1 LQSVEEFVKKMS
13 GFSVHYKDKSVPGFT
28 IANIVEKTITAYLSA
43 GVQLP
48 ELANALQL
56 AIYEDDVQQFIKLS
70 FRPPMLK
77 TMESYFISY
86 CPDHASETKT
96 LNQWFDGRSKNNIAP
111 IYLLW

>member
-1 LQSVEEFVKKMS
+1 VDSQYIKKINQAPGSQLQ
-13 GFSVHYKDKSVPGFT
+13 T
-28 IANIVEKTITAYLSA
+28 LLITAYLSA

-56 AIYEDDVQQFIKLS
+56 VIYEDDAKQFIKLS
-70 FRPPMLK
+70 FRPQMLK

-96 LNQWFDGRSKNNIAP
+96 LNQWFDGSSKNNIAP